1 MGEVMRKFVVSA
13 VFAVIAGIAAPISGS
28 AGEADEGF
36 YKGKQITI
44 IESSGAG
51 AYDAYARTFARYMP
65 KYIAGHP
72 NIIVQ
77 AMPGAGGVVAA
88 NYLYNVAARDGTII
102 GAVHGNVL
110 TAQLLSPEIVK
121 YDTAKFSWIGNATRD
136 TYVGYVMAAAPIKTL
151 AEAKTT
157 QILMGGTSVGGAGI
171 DMAILGRDLFGFKF
185 KIISG
190 YKTSAETELALQRG
204 EIDGSF
210 AHAWTSLKT
219 QKPDWL
225 RDGKVRIIVQHGFT
239 RHPELAD
246 VPLLLDFAQDDLQR
260 QILSVELV
268 RQDISKPYMAPPG
281 VPADRLKILRD
292 AFDASLKDPDLI
304 ADLKHQSLEID
315 RPMSG
320 DDLSA
325 LVIKIA
331 ATPAPAVKKLQ
342 DLLAGF
348 RNGG

>member
-1 MGEVMRKFVVSA
+1 MAKLVLPVVCALMA
-13 VFAVIAGIAAPISGS
+13 VIAAPISAS
-28 AGEADEGF
+28 ADDAGEDF

-51 AYDAYARTFARYMP
+51 AYDAYARTFARFMP
-65 KYIAGHP
+65 KYIVGHP
-72 NIIVQ
+72 NMIVQ

-88 NYLYNVAARDGTII
+88 NYLYNVAARDGTVI
-102 GAVHGNVL
+102 GGVHGNVL
-110 TAQLLSPEIVK
+110 TAQYLSPELVK
-121 YDTAKFSWIGNATRD
+121 YDTAKFSWIGNATSD
-136 TYVGYVMAAAPIKTL
+136 TFVGYVMAAAPIQTL
-151 AEAKTT
+151 AEARTV
-157 QILMGGTSVGGAGI
+157 QVLMGGTSVGGAGI

-204 EIDGSF
+204 EIDGTF

-239 RHPELAD
+239 RHPELPD

-281 VPADRLKILRD
+281 IPADRLKILRD
-292 AFDASLKDPDLI
+292 AFEASLKDPELI
-304 ADLKHQSLEID
+304 ADLAHQSLEID

-320 DDLSA
+320 EDLSA
-325 LVIKIA
+325 LVAKIA
-331 ATPAPAVKKLQ
+331 TTPRPALKKLQ
-342 DLLAGF
+342 DLLANF
-348 RNGG
+348 REGG